1 MKYENPQIPE
11 GINVT
16 PEHPLKEF
24 AQLVVGVLVVVV
36 ALVAVLALA
45 AEQVARRIPFA
56 TEVELAAQYRGS
68 LPPRTAVTDYLQQLA
83 DRLAAAEELPPDM
96 RITVHYVDSDTVNA
110 FATIGGH
117 VVFFR
122 GLLEKVPDENSLAMV
137 MAHEIAH
144 VRERHPI
151 MSLGRGVVIGLALS
165 AVANLS
171 NNNLVGGTLNEA
183 GLLTMLTFSRAQE
196 EESDRIALEALAR
209 VYGHALGA
217 DTFFTLMLDLPGR
230 GLTEKTPAFLTT
242 HPATRERIAEIRR
255 LAQQQGWALTG
266 TPQPLPETVRAAMA
280 VRASAS
286 PPEPPAP
293 GAPPDRRPE

>member
-1 MKYENPQIPE
+1 VKYENPEIPE

-36 ALVAVLALA
+36 VAVTILALA
-45 AEQVARRIPFA
+45 AEQIARRIPFA

-96 RITVHYVDSDTVNA
+96 HITVHYVDSDTVNA

-171 NNNLVGGTLNEA
+171 NSSLVGGTLNEA
-183 GLLTMLTFSRAQE
+183 GLLTMLTFSRQQE
-196 EESDRIALEALAR
+196 AESDRIALEALAR
-209 VYGHALGA
+209 VYGHATGA
-217 DTFFTLMLDLPGR
+217 DTFFNLMLDLPGR
-230 GLTEKTPAFLTT
+230 GLAEKTPAFLAT
-242 HPATRERIAEIRR
+242 HPATRERIAEIRN
-255 LAQQQGWALTG
+255 LAQQHGWALTG
-266 TPQPLPETVRAAMA
+266 ALEPLPEAIRSA
-280 VRASAS
+280 VTAGT
-286 PPEPPAP
+286 PAP
-293 GAPPDRRPE
+293 AAPVPAAPPDKHPE